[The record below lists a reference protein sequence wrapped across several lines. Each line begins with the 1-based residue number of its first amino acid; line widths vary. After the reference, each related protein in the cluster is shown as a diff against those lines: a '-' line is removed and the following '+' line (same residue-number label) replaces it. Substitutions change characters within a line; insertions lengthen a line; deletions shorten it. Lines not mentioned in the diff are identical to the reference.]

1 MADFIEMQDDD
12 GNADNITL
20 AQTAEPTE
28 QVDNSEPVEQQAA
41 APEVPEKYRGKSI
54 DDIIR
59 MHQESEKLIGR
70 QAQEVGESRR
80 LLDEVIKQQL
90 TTKKDTHQPEESQD
104 IEWFEDPKKAVNQA
118 VENNQT
124 LKELKE
130 FQAQQVAM
138 QAAQTLQ
145 STYPNYQEI
154 VGSSDFQDWV
164 RSSRVRVELFA
175 KANNYDLDSALEL
188 LGNYTAIKGVKTKQA
203 EEVLRKTDDEQ
214 REKSLKSAAI
224 QKGGSGESGKP
235 IYRRADIIDLR
246 RRDPDRYMAMQD
258 EILLAYAEK
267 RVK

>member
-1 MADFIEMQDDD
+1 MADFIEMQDED
-12 GNADNITL
+12 GNADNITQ
-20 AQTAEPTE
+20 AQQAEPTE
-28 QVDNSEPVEQQAA
+28 QVDNSEQVEQQ
-41 APEVPEKYRGKSI
+41 PESNIPEKYRGKSI
-54 DDIIR
+54 EDIIR

-80 LLDEVIKQQL
+80 LLDEIIKQQL
-90 TTKKDTHQPEESQD
+90 NPKKDTQQPDDSQD
-104 IEWFEDPKKAVNQA
+104 IEWFEDPKKAVNKA
-118 VENNQT
+118 VENNPT

-130 FQAQQVAM
+130 FQAQQVAL

-145 STYPNYQEI
+145 AKYPNFQEI
-154 VGSSDFQDWV
+154 VETSDFQDWV
-164 RSSRVRVELFA
+164 RGSRVRVELFA
-175 KANNYDLDSALEL
+175 KANNYDVDSAIEL
-188 LGNYTAIKGVKTKQA
+188 LDTFTAIKGVKNKQA
-203 EEVLRKTDDEQ
+203 EEVLKKTDDEQ
-214 REKSLKSAAI
+214 REKALKSAAI